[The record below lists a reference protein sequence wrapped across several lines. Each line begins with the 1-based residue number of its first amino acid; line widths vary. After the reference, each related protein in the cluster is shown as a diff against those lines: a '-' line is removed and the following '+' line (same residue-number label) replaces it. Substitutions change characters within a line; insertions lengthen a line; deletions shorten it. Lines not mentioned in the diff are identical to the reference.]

1 MFMHL
6 FSLAVYSLFIEIN
19 IVGRV

>member
-1 MFMHL
+1 MHL